1 MLLLEEKL
9 KDLGRSKVVQFN
21 AWQYNADDGLW
32 AAFIHEFD
40 QKLHEKLKW
49 YERLKARWRLFIL
62 RARWQGWVET
72 LTSLLGATFWLFVSS
87 MAIVAIRA
95 YLVHGGL
102 ADFKA
107 SLAHDGNAE
116 ESVYKTLGAVGGIG
130 GTVAAIAIFLQKT
143 RNLLKSPAALKKAG
157 LLFSKPDYDSRLPLI
172 HQVTRDF
179 NSLVEAYAGRD
190 TVYVFIDD
198 LDRCEYSK
206 AADLMQALLVLL
218 NSAPKVALIIGV
230 DSEKVAAAMATKQE
244 KLIPYLYRVQPPEAY
259 VRGIEYGLRFLEK
272 FIQVSFV
279 IPQPTSAGLKAMINP
294 DVSPPTPNVPET
306 QKSVEAINVVTGK
319 DDSATLNRMI
329 DMADLVFDHNPRN
342 VKQFVNIFR
351 LHAFIANETG
361 LFGSW
366 RTNPKTGR
374 ALTIPQLAKF
384 VIVCQRWPRLIQ
396 DAIDNTWL
404 IQNLEKPFTYR
415 SMPLPLPGPEL
426 EALVT
431 YWNSQKGLLRLIS
444 FGIESKDSDSED
456 YFLSDVDFALLNEV
470 APARPQPDPAQSS
483 SRYEPPNEPFYAQS
497 SAVSPQ
503 GVAQKPYA

>member
-1 MLLLEEKL
+1 
-9 KDLGRSKVVQFN
+9 
-21 AWQYNADDGLW
+21 
-32 AAFIHEFD
+32 
-40 QKLHEKLKW
+40 
-49 YERLKARWRLFIL
+49 
-62 RARWQGWVET
+62 
-72 LTSLLGATFWLFVSS
+72 
-87 MAIVAIRA
+87 
-95 YLVHGGL
+95 
-102 ADFKA
+102 
-107 SLAHDGNAE
+107 
-116 ESVYKTLGAVGGIG
+116 
-130 GTVAAIAIFLQKT
+130 
-143 RNLLKSPAALKKAG
+143 
-157 LLFSKPDYDSRLPLI
+157 
-172 HQVTRDF
+172 
-179 NSLVEAYAGRD
+179 
-190 TVYVFIDD
+190 
-198 LDRCEYSK
+198 
-206 AADLMQALLVLL
+206 
-218 NSAPKVALIIGV
+218 
-230 DSEKVAAAMATKQE
+230 
-244 KLIPYLYRVQPPEAY
+244 
-259 VRGIEYGLRFLEK
+259 
-272 FIQVSFV
+272 
-279 IPQPTSAGLKAMINP
+279 
-294 DVSPPTPNVPET
+294 
-306 QKSVEAINVVTGK
+306 
-319 DDSATLNRMI
+319 
-329 DMADLVFDHNPRN
+329 

-366 RTNPKTGR
+366 RTNPKTGH